1 MRPLLTFLLTMLFA
15 TTIAAAP
22 LAPAAR
28 SEIDGLLSRLESSAC
43 EFGRSGSWYT
53 ASEAKSHLLR
63 KLAWLEDKGLVQT
76 TEQFIERA
84 ASKSSITGEPY
95 LVRCASGPPVDSG
108 SWLRGQLKAMRSAPQ
123 GPVSGA
129 R

>member
-1 MRPLLTFLLTMLFA
+1 MRALLRFLLTSLFA
-15 TTIAAAP
+15 TSVAAAP
-22 LAPAAR
+22 LPPAAR
-28 SEIDGLLSRLESSAC
+28 AEIDGLLSRLESSAC
-43 EFGRSGSWYT
+43 EFGRSGSWYS

-63 KLAWLEDKGLVQT
+63 KLAWLEDKGLVQS

-95 LVRCASGPPVDSG
+95 LVRCANGAPVESNA
-108 SWLRGQLKAMRSAPQ
+108 WLRTQLKATRSTERAP
-123 GPVSGA
+123 GAGA

>member
-1 MRPLLTFLLTMLFA
+1 MRPLPTFLLTMFFA
-15 TTIAAAP
+15 TAIAAAP
-22 LAPAAR
+22 LAPVAR
-28 SEIDGLLSRLESSAC
+28 AEIDGLLSRLDSSAC

-63 KLAWLEDKGLVQT
+63 KLAWLEDKGLVQS

-95 LVRCASGPPVDSG
+95 LVRCANGSPVDSG
-108 SWLRGQLKAMRSAPQ
+108 AWLRGQLKAMRSVPQ
-123 GPVSGA
+123 GPVPGA
-129 R
+129 K